1 MKNWRIYGTSCFRWV
16 VFCCILCFNSNGW
29 TQELPP
35 VISFSPKNYQADN
48 QNWSITQGDNKH
60 IYIANN
66 KGLLEY
72 DAENWRLYPSPN
84 QSILRSVFFHEGRVY
99 TGSFR
104 EFGYWE
110 TSGTGILHYNS
121 LSKEID
127 TSIGTDEQ
135 FWTIDRLEDWI
146 IFQSLDHIYTYHT
159 KDLTLKKISIKG
171 NISKMYKLGN
181 DLYFQIINKGLY
193 KLVDGAPVLV
203 SDDPLFQS
211 NLIINLYA
219 LSNKVLVQTDTQGIY
234 ELSNSLKPWPAA
246 SQNFD
251 DYTVYNSLQL
261 RNGGFVLGTIS
272 KGVVFVSP
280 EGRIENQ
287 ISQQQTLQNNTVLSL
302 FEDIDANIWAG
313 LDNGVNCINV
323 NSPISVFKDNDG
335 ILGTVYASLVDD
347 GILYVGTNQGLFYK
361 SLANTSSDFKLVPNS
376 NGQVWSL
383 KKIDNTLFCGHN
395 KGTFIFSASTFNQVS
410 DIMGT
415 WCFKEIPDSPDLILQ
430 GNYNGL
436 SILEKTVAGWKL
448 KHKLKNFDISSKF
461 VEFISPYQI
470 LINHEYKG
478 VYKVSLDSSFTKVDS
493 IYQYKSLQ
501 KGLYSSIA
509 KFKDTVYYGYQG
521 GIWQY
526 NTGTDAFQKDTLLS
540 TMYSEDYYTSGKLE
554 VTDGELGL
562 WTFNDSSIDF
572 TLQAKI
578 NDSFRLGSIPI
589 TSDARGSMAGYE
601 NIYHI
606 KDRAY
611 LLGSTQGYMI
621 IDYDKFL
628 TAEFEQPL
636 SLSSVQYWEN
646 GLQPKPLSL
655 NEPQSLE
662 NLSNNVQFNFSV
674 PYFDKYF
681 ETEYQ
686 YRLIGFIE
694 EWSTWSGT
702 YEVTYNNLPFGDYE
716 FEVRAR
722 IGHQY
727 QTEILPY
734 TFSIQRPFLLSNAML
749 VLYVVCFFL
758 LIFIIHSAY
767 RIYYRR
773 QKRRLLEQS
782 HKELKL
788 KELATQKEIMQ
799 LKNEQLEQDVESKS
813 RELANSTMNLIKK
826 NEFLN
831 AIKSELL
838 KRKPLDSTIKKVI
851 KIIDKNLNNNDDWKM
866 FEEAFNNADKDFLK
880 KIKTKHP
887 SLTPNDLRLCA
898 YLRLNL
904 SSKEIAPLFNIS
916 AKSVEV
922 KRYRLRKKM
931 DLEKEISLTDYIL
944 EM

>member
-1 MKNWRIYGTSCFRWV
+1 MKNWRIYGTSYFRWV
-16 VFCCILCFNSNGW
+16 AFCFVLSFSFVGW
-29 TQELPP
+29 AQELPP
-35 VISFSPKNYQADN
+35 VLSFSPKDYQADN
-48 QNWSITQGDNKH
+48 QNWAITQGDNKH

-72 DAENWRLYPSPN
+72 DAETWRLYPSPN

-110 TSGTGILHYNS
+110 TSDTGILHYTS

-135 FWTIDRLEDWI
+135 FWSIDRLEDWI

-181 DLYFQIINKGLY
+181 DLYFQIINKGLF

-211 NLIINLYA
+211 NLIINLYV
-219 LSNKVLVQTDTQGIY
+219 LSNRVLVQTDTQGIY
-234 ELSNSLKPWPAA
+234 ELSTSLKPWPAA
-246 SQNFD
+246 SQNLD
-251 DYTVYNSLQL
+251 DFTVYNSLQS
-261 RNGGFVLGTIS
+261 RNGGLVLGTIS
-272 KGVVFVSP
+272 QGVVFVSP

-287 ISQQQTLQNNTVLSL
+287 ISQEQTLQNNTVLSL
-302 FEDIDANIWAG
+302 FEDVDANIWAG

-347 GILYVGTNQGLFYK
+347 GKLYVGTNQGLFYK
-361 SLANTSSDFKLVPNS
+361 SLADTSSEFKLVPNS

-395 KGTFIFSASTFNQVS
+395 NGTFVFSTSKFNQVS

-415 WCFKEIPDSPDLILQ
+415 WCFKEIPDRPELILQ

-436 SILEKTVAGWKL
+436 SILEETTTGWRL

-461 VEFISPYQI
+461 VEFTSPHQI

-478 VYKVSLDSSFTKVDS
+478 IYKLSLDSNFTKVDS
-493 IYQYKSLQ
+493 IYQYESLQ

-562 WTFNDSSIDF
+562 WTFNANSIDF

-589 TSDARGSMAGYE
+589 TSDVRGSMAGYE

-606 KDRAY
+606 KGRQY
-611 LLGSTQGYMI
+611 LLGSTQGYMM

-628 TAEFEQPL
+628 TSEFDQEL

-655 NEPQSLE
+655 DEPQSLE
-662 NLSNNVQFNFSV
+662 NFSNIQFNFSV

-681 ETEYQ
+681 ATEYQ
-686 YRLIGFIE
+686 YRLVGFID
-694 EWSTWSGT
+694 EWSTWSAN
-702 YEVTYNNLPFGDYE
+702 YEVIYNNLPFGDYE

-722 IGHQY
+722 IGDQY
-727 QTEILPY
+727 QTVLEGY
-734 TFSIQRPFLLSNAML
+734 TFRIKRPFLLSNEML
-749 VLYVVCFFL
+749 LFYVFCF
-758 LIFIIHSAY
+758 LILISIIHSAH
-767 RIYYRR
+767 RIYYKK
-773 QKRRLLEQS
+773 QKRKLLDQS
-782 HKELKL
+782 NKELKL
-788 KELATQKEIMQ
+788 KELATQKEIIQ
-799 LKNEQLEQDVESKS
+799 LKNEQLEQDVVNKS
-813 RELANSTMNLIKK
+813 RELANSTMNLINK

-831 AIKSELL
+831 AIKSELQMS
-838 KRKPLDSTIKKVI
+838 KPLDAKTKKVI

-880 KIKTKHP
+880 KIKTKYP

-931 DLEKEISLTDYIL
+931 DLDKEISLTDYIL